1 MKVLKQT
8 SQFKKDL
15 KRIQHRPTLI
25 NKLKEVLT
33 LLQDEVPLPPKYRQH
48 TLTGEYR
55 GCLECHV
62 EGDTLLIWI
71 DENSDVIK
79 LLRFGSHSELF

>member
-15 KRIQHRPTLI
+15 KRIQHRPVLI
-25 NKLKEVLT
+25 NRLEEVLT

-48 TLTGEYR
+48 TLMGEYR

-71 DENSDVIK
+71 DENSGVIK